1 MLACKPGSLP
11 GAARGR
17 RAGFGGAANQSCWRR
32 ALPSDVPVAAVR
44 WHTAVVLTSAG
55 VVLFRERGGSLEVLL
70 GHMGGPYWARKDEGA
85 WTIPKGELD
94 EGEDPLAGARREFAE
109 ELGHALPHDPVLE
122 LGEIRQRG
130 GKRVIAF
137 AVEGDFDPGSLVAGT
152 FELEWPPRSG
162 RRETF
167 PELDRVA
174 WFDLATAKTKIV
186 QGQVALLDRLVD
198 ARRVHDIDGG

>member
-1 MLACKPGSLP
+1 MFWERE
-11 GAARGR
+11 GA
-17 RAGFGGAANQSCWRR
+17 
-32 ALPSDVPVAAVR
+32 
-44 WHTAVVLTSAG
+44 
-55 VVLFRERGGSLEVLL
+55 LEVLL

-94 EGEDPLAGARREFAE
+94 EGEDPLAGARREFGE
-109 ELGHALPHDPVLE
+109 ELGHALPDGPVLE

-130 GKRVIAF
+130 AKRVIAF
-137 AVEGDFDPGSLVAGT
+137 AVEGEFDPGSLVAGM

-162 RRETF
+162 RRAAF

-186 QGQVALLDRLVD
+186 QGQIALLDRLAD
-198 ARRVHDIDGG
+198 ARSVRDVDGG